1 MDLKTLLQ
9 KGALVTG
16 EMVQKGVEWVHED
29 LESGEE
35 VTDQFV
41 VHILKRMSFGAFD
54 RVYGNAGSLDK
65 SKAATLISEV
75 VRFGEDGKEKLS
87 VEQAHELHPGL
98 AMVLVNAAHKVYEE
112 TKAER
117 DAKKGADSGNS
128 AQPTKSGASLS

>member
-9 KGALVTG
+9 KGALVSG

-35 VTDQFV
+35 IADQFV
-41 VHILKRMSFGAFD
+41 VHIIKRMSFGAFD
-54 RVYGNAGSLDK
+54 RVYGNAGNLDK

-75 VRFGEDGKEKLS
+75 VRFGEEGTERLS
-87 VEQAHELHPGL
+87 IEQAHDLHPGL

-112 TKAER
+112 VKAER
-117 DAKKGADSGNS
+117 EAKRGDSGNS
-128 AQPTKSGASLS
+128 VQPTKSGVSSS

>member
-16 EMVQKGVEWVHED
+16 EMVQKGVEWTHED
-29 LESGEE
+29 LETGEE

-54 RVYGNAGSLDK
+54 RVYGSAGTLDR

-75 VRFGEDGKEKLS
+75 VRFGEDGKDKLTT
-87 VEQAHELHPGL
+87 EQAHDLHPGL
-98 AMVLVNAAHKVYEE
+98 AMQLVNAAHKVYDEV
-112 TKAER
+112 KAER
-117 DAKKGADSGNS
+117 EAKKGANSGNS
-128 AQPTKSGASLS
+128 QPPTKSGAS